1 MNLIE
6 IIILAIVQGITEWLP
21 ISSSG
26 HLTILQQLWNLN
38 VPVLFD
44 VTLHIGTLIATL
56 IFFHRHV
63 ANILKTIVRLD
74 FKTEEGKLAAL
85 ILIGSIPTA
94 VIGFLF
100 KERFESFFSNLLAVG
115 VAFIVTGCILYASKL
130 APNRKK
136 SINYFDALLIGTAQG
151 IALIP
156 GISRSG
162 TTISI
167 GLLRRIEKEKAFQ
180 YSFLLYI
187 PAVIG
192 AAIGTSVTE
201 WKSLAAAE
209 IDALSIVLC
218 LIITATVGYIFLKL
232 LFKVIVKEKFHVFAY
247 YCWTLGLIIILTRI
261 TRILTTF

>member
-26 HLTILQQLWNLN
+26 HLAILQQLWGLN
-38 VPVLFD
+38 VPVFFD
-44 VTLHIGTLIATL
+44 VTLHIGTLISVL
-56 IFFHRHV
+56 VFFQRDITK
-63 ANILKTIVRLD
+63 ILKAVARLD

-85 ILIGSIPTA
+85 IFVGSIPTA

-130 APNRKK
+130 SRDRNK

-156 GISRSG
+156 GVSRSG
-162 TTISI
+162 ITIST
-167 GLLRRIEKEKAFQ
+167 GLLRSVKKEKAFQ

-201 WKSLAAAE
+201 WKSLAATE
-209 IDALSIVLC
+209 INVLSIVFGLV
-218 LIITATVGYIFLKL
+218 ITAIVGYVFLKL
-232 LFKVIVKEKFHVFAY
+232 LFKVVVKEKFHVFAY
-247 YCWTLGLIIILTRI
+247 YCWTLGLIIIF
-261 TRILTTF
+261 TRILTIF

>member
-1 MNLIE
+1 MNPIE
-6 IIILAIVQGITEWLP
+6 VIILAIVQGITEWLP

-26 HLTILQQLWNLN
+26 HLAILQQLWSLN
-38 VPVLFD
+38 VPVFFD
-44 VTLHIGTLIATL
+44 VTLHIGTLIAVL
-56 IFFHRHV
+56 IFFRKDIT
-63 ANILKTIVRLD
+63 NILKAAVHLD
-74 FKTEEGKLAAL
+74 FKTEEGKLAL
-85 ILIGSIPTA
+85 YVIVGSIPTA
-94 VIGFLF
+94 IIGFLF
-100 KERFESFFSNLLAVG
+100 KDLFESFFSNLLAVG
-115 VAFIVTGCILYASKL
+115 VAFMMTGCILYASKL
-130 APNRKK
+130 TRNRNK
-136 SINYFDALLIGTAQG
+136 SINYLDALLIGTTQG

-162 TTISI
+162 ITIST
-167 GLLRRIEKEKAFQ
+167 GLLRKVEKEKAFQ

-209 IDALSIVLC
+209 IDALSIALGLV
-218 LIITATVGYIFLKL
+218 ITAIVGYIFLKL

-247 YCWTLGLIIILTRI
+247 YCWALGLIIVL

>member
-6 IIILAIVQGITEWLP
+6 VIILAIIQGITEWLP

-26 HLTILQQLWNLN
+26 HLVIMQQFWGLN

-44 VTLHIGTLIATL
+44 VTLHIGTLIAVL
-56 IFFHRHV
+56 IFFRKDIT
-63 ANILKTIVRLD
+63 NILKAVTRLN
-74 FKTEEGKLAAL
+74 FKTEEGKLATL
-85 ILIGSIPTA
+85 IFIGSIPTA

-100 KERFESFFSNLLAVG
+100 KDPFESFFTNLLAVG
-115 VAFIVTGCILYASKL
+115 IAFIMTGCILYASKL
-130 APNRKK
+130 SRNRNK
-136 SINYFDALLIGTAQG
+136 STNYFDALLIGTAQG

-162 TTISI
+162 ITIST
-167 GLLRRIEKEKAFQ
+167 GLLRKVKKEKAFQ

-201 WKSLAAAE
+201 WKNLAATE
-209 IDALSIVLC
+209 IDVLSIVFGLV
-218 LIITATVGYIFLKL
+218 ITAIVGYVFLKL
-232 LFKVIVKEKFHVFAY
+232 LFKVVVKEKFHAFAY

-261 TRILTTF
+261 LTF

>member
-6 IIILAIVQGITEWLP
+6 VIILAIIQSITEWLP

-26 HLTILQQLWNLN
+26 HLVIVQQLWDLN
-38 VPVLFD
+38 VPVSFD
-44 VTLHIGTLIATL
+44 VTLHIGTLIAVL
-56 IFFHRHV
+56 VFLRRDV
-63 ANILKTIVRLD
+63 AKILKAVVRLD

-85 ILIGSIPTA
+85 IFVGSIPTA
-94 VIGFLF
+94 VMGFLF
-100 KERFESFFSNLLAVG
+100 QDLFESFFSNLLAVG
-115 VAFIVTGCILYASKL
+115 VAFMLTGCILYASKL
-130 APNRKK
+130 SRDRNK

-162 TTISI
+162 ITIST
-167 GLLRRIEKEKAFQ
+167 GLLRRVKKEKAFQ

-201 WKSLAAAE
+201 WKNLAATE
-209 IDALSIVLC
+209 IDVLSIVFGLV
-218 LIITATVGYIFLKL
+218 ITAIVGYVFLKM
-232 LFKVIVKEKFHVFAY
+232 LFKVVTKEKFHVFAY
-247 YCWTLGLIIILTRI
+247 YCWALGLIIILTRI
-261 TRILTTF
+261 LTF